1 MPKKSVVFRLN
12 FPAQV
17 QEVLGNSGRLRKL
30 PDLSTQCQHD
40 VFQLVD
46 GRVLIVFLRGLVFY
60 SSLQEATS
68 AIENRAYETY
78 LELDQF
84 EYTFPSAK
92 IQNWVLEAV
101 QYYHALDFFTD
112 YHHLSNEAIV
122 NEIVN
127 QPLRG
132 NVGKLFDSSYRP
144 SKERVDIDLLSW
156 DTQRVWWG
164 DTECDVAFD
173 NEIYEMKLEEWSQ
186 ISRGVFQPEDIREYW
201 KTETGPIWLE
211 FTLNKQSHRI
221 ELEYNDDWLD
231 LNLLTQV
238 NCIISETDYQFVSYA
253 THDQSLCLMVLNDAE
268 KQRIAHERKLEFYS

>member
-68 AIENRAYETY
+68 AIESRAYETY

-84 EYTFPSAK
+84 ESAFPSAN

-101 QYYHALDFFTD
+101 QYYRALYFFAD
-112 YHHLSNEAIV
+112 YHHLPNEAIV

-132 NVGKLFDSSYRP
+132 NVYTFL
-144 SKERVDIDLLSW
+144 
-156 DTQRVWWG
+156 
-164 DTECDVAFD
+164 
-173 NEIYEMKLEEWSQ
+173 
-186 ISRGVFQPEDIREYW
+186 
-201 KTETGPIWLE
+201 
-211 FTLNKQSHRI
+211 
-221 ELEYNDDWLD
+221 
-231 LNLLTQV
+231 
-238 NCIISETDYQFVSYA
+238 
-253 THDQSLCLMVLNDAE
+253 
-268 KQRIAHERKLEFYS
+268 